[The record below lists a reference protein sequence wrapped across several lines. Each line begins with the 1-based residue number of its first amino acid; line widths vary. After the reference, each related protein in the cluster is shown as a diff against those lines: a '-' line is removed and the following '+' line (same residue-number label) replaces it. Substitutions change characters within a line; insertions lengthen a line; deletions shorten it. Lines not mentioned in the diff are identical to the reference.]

1 MLCGKRLHDS
11 KEETAQKIRGL
22 GDVLNGAACADN
34 HMRIQM
40 YFENFKLRASRTKK
54 LVEQGILHTGEQL
67 EQQHKVQYS
76 CWHPSWSLT
85 RLDGIPSPY
94 RALDVGCRVA
104 GVRELC
110 APQPVCLSAELCG
123 QSMEL
128 FQKKGTHKY
137 ELTLHQ
143 NFLNCVVPG
152 AGKTGSGIKLMKSTC
167 LELGCTWPQGS
178 HGSRCKKSLCKCW
191 RHLGKH
197 SYTRH
202 CIDILGLCI

>member
-1 MLCGKRLHDS
+1 M
-11 KEETAQKIRGL
+11 
-22 GDVLNGAACADN
+22 
-34 HMRIQM
+34 
-40 YFENFKLRASRTKK
+40 
-54 LVEQGILHTGEQL
+54 HTGEQL

-202 CIDILGLCI
+202 CIDISWASAFELHRQIKQFLSHCICASAGKYPLDCYWKQGSSSRSLLLPKDRSRMFSRAKALWHCSNV